1 MKSTIIPESANRLTV
16 IASIFLSITL
26 LLLFGCSS
34 APGQSKSAAVAES
47 GAASGQVSAP
57 VNANPAPSLQ
67 PTSVPPSATAPAPS
81 QEHLEGIGTATIIT
95 IHGKIVS
102 VNRAKKLITLEGP
115 HGKTTT
121 LYVRNPYNLK
131 AAKPNERFVARFYEI
146 VTIRKERRG
155 ESIPSVTLV
164 EGISSAVPAETP
176 GAAAG
181 TSVQI
186 VATIVTINKSKKTV
200 NLKGP
205 DSVVETVNVANPS
218 NLGHVKVGEDIVI
231 TLTKVMVISLDKETG
246 A

>member
-1 MKSTIIPESANRLTV
+1 
-16 IASIFLSITL
+16 
-26 LLLFGCSS
+26 
-34 APGQSKSAAVAES
+34 
-47 GAASGQVSAP
+47 VSP
-57 VNANPAPSLQ
+57 N
-67 PTSVPPSATAPAPS
+67 ATAPAPS

-95 IHGKIVS
+95 IHGQIVS

-131 AAKPNERFVARFYEI
+131 AAKLNERFVARFYEI

-181 TSVQI
+181 SSVQI
-186 VATIVTINKSKKTV
+186 VATIVAIQQ
-200 NLKGP
+200 
-205 DSVVETVNVANPS
+205 E
-218 NLGHVKVGEDIVI
+218 
-231 TLTKVMVISLDKETG
+231 
-246 A
+246 